1 MPPKNKSAAGAGAP
15 DDSAAPGTPKAS
27 QEAQS
32 AVEGPDAAPVGSQ
45 DVRLEIRCA
54 RATGIWRAGR
64 FWPPELVTV
73 SADQF
78 SADQIAALKA
88 EPLLSVQIQE

>member
-15 DDSAAPGTPKAS
+15 DDSAAP
-27 QEAQS
+27 
-32 AVEGPDAAPVGSQ
+32 DAAQKNLPPPAVDGSAAAPDDSQ
-45 DVRLEIRCA
+45 GARLEIRCA

-73 SADQF
+73 SAAEF
-78 SADQIAALKA
+78 SAEQIAALKA

>member
-1 MPPKNKSAAGAGAP
+1 MPPKTKPAAGTLAP
-15 DDSAAPGTPKAS
+15 DDSAAPGTPETS

-32 AVEGPDAAPVGSQ
+32 AVKGPDAAPVGSQ

-78 SADQIAALKA
+78 SDEQIAALKA